1 MDLVKLVPVI
11 FSLLLLSA
19 HFFRA
24 GWLPLVIFY
33 LSLIGLLFVKQR
45 WVARLI
51 QFSLI
56 IGSIEWIRTL
66 MMYVTARQAMGQP
79 WTRLV
84 FILGAVAL
92 FAALSSM
99 VFQSRTLKTRYKLK

>member
-1 MDLVKLVPVI
+1 MNLVKLTPVVS
-11 FSLLLLSA
+11 SLLMLNA

-24 GWLPLVIFY
+24 GWLPLVLLY
-33 LSLIGLLFVKQR
+33 LFLVGLLFVR
-45 WVARLI
+45 RSWVARLI
-51 QFSLI
+51 QISLI

-84 FILGAVAL
+84 LILGAVVL
-92 FAALSSM
+92 FTALSSL
-99 VFQSRTLKTRYKLK
+99 VFQSRTLKVRYKLK

>member
-1 MDLVKLVPVI
+1 MDLVKLVPVV

-33 LSLIGLLFVKQR
+33 LSLIGLLFVKRR
-45 WVARLI
+45 WIARLI
-51 QFSLI
+51 QFFLI
-56 IGSIEWIRTL
+56 LGSIEWIRTL
-66 MMYVTARQAMGQP
+66 MVYVTARQAMGQP

-84 FILGAVAL
+84 LILGAVAL
-92 FAALSSM
+92 FTALSSL
-99 VFQSRTLKTRYKLK
+99 VFQSRTLKVRYKLK